1 MYWEHWEHWDVLGCT
16 GMYWDVSLGALG
28 ALGRTGMY
36 WDVLGAL
43 GCTGRGTG
51 MYWEALGALG
61 CTGRGTGMYWDVLG
75 RTGMYWEHWEVT
87 PGDRRCP
94 HSFIEDNE
102 VGTIDPTALRGLRGL
117 LYL

>member
-1 MYWEHWEHWDVLGCT
+1 MYWEGYWDVLGGTGMYWEGYWEALGALECTGMCHWEHWEHWDV
-16 GMYWDVSLGALG
+16 
-28 ALGRTGMY
+28 
-36 WDVLGAL
+36 
-43 GCTGRGTG
+43 
-51 MYWEALGALG
+51 LG

-75 RTGMYWEHWEVT
+75 CTGMYWEHWEVT
-87 PGDRRCP
+87 PGAPRCP